1 MRLMLMAG
9 AALAVSWAALPAPV
23 LAEPTLANSG
33 PPAPLPARHAMIA
46 AANADAADAA
56 LKVLKRGGSAVDA
69 AVAIQA
75 VLGLEEP
82 ESSGVGGGAFM
93 VYYDAK
99 TRRTTVYDGRE
110 IAPAAADTTLFL
122 GPDGKPLPY
131 LTAIL
136 SGHST
141 GVPGAI
147 AMLDL
152 AHKAHGKLAWSGLF
166 SDAERLA
173 KKGFVVSPKLGRWIN
188 SPVPMG
194 HTPDAN
200 AYFTKPDGSRYQTGE
215 TLKNPAYAK
224 TLRLIGEK
232 GSKALYEGKLAEDI
246 IAKTHE
252 GPMPGALTLAD
263 FKAYHPIERAALCR
277 PYRAY
282 VVCLP
287 GAPAGG
293 VGTSEL
299 LGLLEHTDIA
309 TRGANDPQAW
319 YAFAQAS
326 RLAYADRDYFEG
338 DPAFVAVPTAG
349 LNDPAYD
356 KQRAALIDTLGPGAP
371 AHGDPPGA
379 KPHASDATHEPGGTT
394 SFVVVD
400 AGGNV
405 VSMTT
410 TVESLFG
417 CGRMVGGFFLNNQLT
432 DFSMDPVAADGTLA
446 ANAPG
451 PHKRPR
457 SSMSPAIVFD
467 RQGHFVLAVGSP
479 GGNSIIAYVAKALVA
494 MLDWKLSP
502 QEAVAL
508 PNIVAR
514 GAVVSVEAGE
524 DAKVVAYLTAK
535 GLPVRPD
542 QGENSGLEAVR
553 ATPKGYVA
561 GVDPRRPGKAEGY

>member
-1 MRLMLMAG
+1 MRLMLMTG
-9 AALAVSWAALPAPV
+9 AALAVSFSASPAPV
-23 LAEPTLANSG
+23 LAEPS
-33 PPAPLPARHAMIA
+33 PPAPAPARHAMVA

-122 GPDGKPLPY
+122 GSDGKPLPY
-131 LTAIL
+131 LTAIM

-147 AMLDL
+147 AMLDM

-166 SDAERLA
+166 GDAERLA
-173 KKGFVVSPKLGRWIN
+173 EQGFVVSPKLGRFIN
-188 SPVPMG
+188 SPVPMA

-200 AYFTKPDGSRYQTGE
+200 TYFTKSDGARYQIGE
-215 TLKNPAYAK
+215 TLKNPAFAK
-224 TLRLIGEK
+224 TLRLIATK
-232 GSKALYEGKLAEDI
+232 GSKALYEGELAEAI

-252 GPMPGALTLAD
+252 GPMPGSLTLAD
-263 FKAYHPIERAALCR
+263 FHAYHPTERAALCR
-277 PYRAY
+277 PYHAY
-282 VVCLP
+282 VVCAP
-287 GAPAGG
+287 GPPASGIG
-293 VGTSEL
+293 VIEALS
-299 LGLLEHTDIA
+299 LLEHTDIA
-309 TRGANDPQAW
+309 ARGPGDPHAW
-319 YAFAQAS
+319 YEFAQGS
-326 RLAYADRDYFEG
+326 RLAYADRDYFDG

-349 LNDPAYD
+349 LTDPAYD
-356 KQRAALIDTLGPGAP
+356 KARAGLIDTLGPGVP
-371 AHGDPPGA
+371 PHGDPPGA
-379 KPHASDATHEPGGTT
+379 KPHASDATHEPGGTS

-400 AGGNV
+400 AAGNV

-410 TVESLFG
+410 TVESIFG

-457 SSMSPAIVFD
+457 SSMSPVIVFD
-467 RQGHFVLAVGSP
+467 RHGRFVLATGSP
-479 GGNSIIAYVAKALVA
+479 GGNSIVAYVTKALVA
-494 MLDWKLSP
+494 LLDWNMSP
-502 QEAVAL
+502 GQASAL

-514 GAVVSVEAGE
+514 GAVVSVETGA
-524 DAKVVAYLTAK
+524 DAKVVAYLQAK

-542 QGENSGLEAVR
+542 QGEVSGIEVVR

-561 GVDPRRPGKAEGY
+561 GIDPRRPGKAEGY

>member
-1 MRLMLMAG
+1 MAG
-9 AALAVSWAALPAPV
+9 AALAVSSSALPAPV
-23 LAEPTLANSG
+23 LAESASSA
-33 PPAPLPARHAMIA
+33 PAPARHAMVA

-131 LTAIL
+131 LTAIM

-147 AMLDL
+147 AMLDM
-152 AHKAHGKLAWSGLF
+152 AHKTHGKLAWSGLF
-166 SDAERLA
+166 GDAERLA
-173 KKGFVVSPKLGRWIN
+173 EQGFVVSPKLGRFIN
-188 SPVPMG
+188 SPVPMA
-194 HTPDAN
+194 HTSDAN
-200 AYFTKPDGSRYQTGE
+200 AYFTKSDGARYQIGE

-224 TLRLIGEK
+224 TLRLIAAK
-232 GSKALYEGKLAEDI
+232 GSKALYEGELAEAI

-252 GPMPGALTLAD
+252 GSMPGSLTLAD
-263 FKAYHPIERAALCR
+263 FKAYHPIERAAACR
-277 PYRAY
+277 PYHAY
-282 VVCLP
+282 VVCAP
-287 GAPAGG
+287 GPPASGIG
-293 VGTSEL
+293 VIET

-309 TRGANDPQAW
+309 ARGPGDPQAW

-326 RLAYADRDYFEG
+326 RLAYADRDYFDG

-349 LNDPAYD
+349 LTDPAYD
-356 KQRAALIDTLGPGAP
+356 TARAGLIDTSGPGAP

-379 KPHASDATHEPGGTT
+379 KPHASDATHEPGGTS

-400 AGGNV
+400 AAGNV

-410 TVESLFG
+410 TVESIFG

-432 DFSMDPVAADGTLA
+432 DFSMDPVSADGTLA

-457 SSMSPAIVFD
+457 SSMSPVIVFD
-467 RQGHFVLAVGSP
+467 RHGRFVLATGSP
-479 GGNSIIAYVAKALVA
+479 GGNSIVAYVTKALVA
-494 MLDWKLSP
+494 LLDWNLAPAAAS
-502 QEAVAL
+502 AL

-514 GAVVSVEAGE
+514 GAVVSVETGA
-524 DAKVVAYLTAK
+524 DAKVVAYLQAK

-542 QGENSGLEAVR
+542 QGEVSGIEVVR

-561 GVDPRRPGKAEGY
+561 GIDPRRPGKAEGY

>member
-9 AALAVSWAALPAPV
+9 AALAVSSAALPAPV
-23 LAEPTLANSG
+23 LAA
-33 PPAPLPARHAMIA
+33 PAPLPARHAMVA

-56 LKVLKRGGSAVDA
+56 LKVLKKGGSAVDA

-110 IAPAAADTTLFL
+110 FAPAAADTTLFL
-122 GPDGKPLPY
+122 GPDGKPFSY
-131 LTAIL
+131 FTAVM

-141 GVPGAI
+141 GVPGAV

-152 AHKAHGKLAWSGLF
+152 AHKAHGKLAWRGLF
-166 SDAERLA
+166 SDAEHLA
-173 KKGFVVSPKLGRWIN
+173 ETGFVVSPKLGRFIN

-194 HTPDAN
+194 RTPDAN
-200 AYFTKPDGSRYQTGE
+200 AYFTKPDGTRYQIGE

-224 TLRLIGEK
+224 TLRLIAAK
-232 GSKALYEGKLAEDI
+232 GSKALYEGELAEAI

-282 VVCLP
+282 VVCSP
-287 GAPAGG
+287 GPPASG
-293 VGTSEL
+293 VGVVET
-299 LGLLEHTDIA
+299 LGLLEQTDIA
-309 TRGANDPQAW
+309 TRGPNDPQAW

-326 RLAYADRDYFEG
+326 RLAYADRDYYNG

-349 LNDPAYD
+349 LTDPAYD
-356 KQRAALIDTLGPGAP
+356 KARAALIDTLGPGAP

-379 KPHASDATHEPGGTT
+379 KPHASDATHEPGGTS

-400 AGGNV
+400 ASGNV

-410 TVESLFG
+410 TVESIFG

-457 SSMSPAIVFD
+457 ASMSPVIVFD
-467 RQGHFVLAVGSP
+467 RQGRFVLAAGSP
-479 GGNSIIAYVAKALVA
+479 GGNSIVAYVAKALVA
-494 MLDWKLSP
+494 LLDWNLSP
-502 QEAVAL
+502 GQASAL

-514 GAVVSVEAGE
+514 GAVVSVETGA
-524 DAKVVAYLTAK
+524 DAKVVAYLQTK
-535 GLPVRPD
+535 GLSVRPD
-542 QGENSGLEAVR
+542 QGEISGIEVIR
-553 ATPKGYVA
+553 ATPKGYVG

>member
-1 MRLMLMAG
+1 MRRLLLAGLAALVGASALAQTPPAG
-9 AALAVSWAALPAPV
+9 A
-23 LAEPTLANSG
+23 G
-33 PPAPLPARHAMIA
+33 GPARHAMVA
-46 AANADAADAA
+46 AANNEAVDAT

-110 IAPAAADTTLFL
+110 FAPAAADAALFL

-147 AMLDL
+147 AMLDM
-152 AHKAHGKLAWSGLF
+152 AHKAHGKLAWGSLF
-166 SDAERLA
+166 GDAERLA
-173 KKGFVVSPKLGRWIN
+173 ENGFKVSPKLGRWIN
-188 SPVPMG
+188 SPVPMA
-194 HTPDAN
+194 HTADAN
-200 AYFTKPDGSRYQTGE
+200 AYFTKPDGTRYRTGE

-224 TLRLIGEK
+224 TLKLIAHEGA
-232 GSKALYEGKLAEDI
+232 KALYQGKLAADI

-252 GPMPGALTLAD
+252 GPLPGSLTLAD
-263 FKAYHPIERAALCR
+263 FQAYRPIARQALCR
-277 PYRAY
+277 PHGAY
-282 VVCLP
+282 EVCLP
-287 GAPAGG
+287 PAPSGG
-293 VGTSEL
+293 VGTAEL
-299 LGLLEHTDIA
+299 LGVLAETDIA
-309 TRGANDPQAW
+309 KRGPNDPQAW
-319 YAFAQAS
+319 YEFAQSS

-338 DPAFVAVPTAG
+338 DPAFVETPTAG

-356 KQRAALIDTLGPGAP
+356 KARASLIDTLGPGVP
-371 AHGDPPGA
+371 DHGQPPGA
-379 KPHASDATHEPGGTT
+379 KPHGRDGTQEPGGTT

-400 AGGNV
+400 AAGNV

-410 TVESLFG
+410 TVESVFG
-417 CGRMVGGFFLNNQLT
+417 CGRMVDGFFLNNQLT
-432 DFSMDPVAADGTLA
+432 DFSLDPVAADGTPS

-467 RQGHFVLAVGSP
+467 KQGRFVLAVGSP
-479 GGNSIIAYVAKALVA
+479 GGNSIIAYVTKALVA
-494 MLDWKLSP
+494 MLDWNLSP
-502 QEAVAL
+502 QAAVAL

-514 GAVVSVEAGE
+514 GASVSVEAGE
-524 DAKVVAYLTAK
+524 DPKVVAYLVAK
-535 GLPVRPD
+535 GLPVHAD

-553 ATPKGYVA
+553 ATPKGYVG